1 MENAHEYFYELVN
14 LKREGNETYR
24 GLSSRI
30 DKDVRRSIEDKDP
43 LETLLDECLLNDVS
57 QFTSSIKLEKKGKK
71 KNNTKQS
78 NNNIFLDTTHN
89 LTR

>member
-1 MENAHEYFYELVN
+1 MENAHEYFYKLVN

-57 QFTSSIKLEKKGKK
+57 QFTSSIKLEKKVKK
-71 KNNTKQS
+71 KKKTIQNNPII
-78 NNNIFLDTTHN
+78 IFFWTQPTI
-89 LTR
+89 

>member
-57 QFTSSIKLEKKGKK
+57 QFTSSIKLEKKVKK
-71 KNNTKQS
+71 KKTIQNNPII
-78 NNNIFLDTTHN
+78 IFFWTQPTI
-89 LTR
+89 